1 MLRAR
6 ASFLAAVILLIAGL
20 ARLAPAQSTDA
31 TPSTPQ
37 SAAFD
42 VADVH
47 VSALQARFPYME
59 GGDLHGDRFLVRN
72 GTMVDLIS
80 TAYHVD
86 EDNIFG
92 GPAWLETDRF
102 DIIAKAPRGTPS
114 DTVKLMLQEVLAD
127 RFKLVVHKDS
137 RPMQA
142 FVLTVPKGG
151 KSKLRES
158 AGSDKN
164 GCQAVQQG
172 DAPSGAVGYI
182 AVSCHNMTLDA
193 IADAL
198 HDMAGGYLTSPV
210 VNQTGI
216 EGSWDF
222 DLKWTGRGQL
232 AKAGDDGISIFD
244 AVDKQLGLKLEPGK
258 APLPAIVVDSVNET
272 PTPNS
277 PDVAKMLP
285 PPPPSEF
292 DVAVIKP
299 SAPDKTQMR
308 AELQGGQINVQYAS
322 LKFLI
327 FYAWDLNFNDDQE
340 IVNAPKWLNSDHYDI
355 TAKANIEAGP
365 DAPQIEQSELQ
376 DMLKKLL
383 IERFNIKAH
392 MEERPVSAY
401 TLYADKPKLTKADP
415 SNRTKCKEGPGLDG
429 KDPRIANPVLGRLLT
444 CQNMSMAQF
453 ASMLQSQAGGYIY
466 SPVKDATNL
475 QGNWDF
481 TLSFS
486 GIGQLN
492 GGPTAATAPGA
503 LAAADPSGALSLPD
517 AISKQLG
524 LKLVKETRPA
534 PVLVIEHVDE
544 QPTDN

>member
-1 MLRAR
+1 MLRTF
-6 ASFLAAVILLIAGL
+6 ASFLAVALLLVAGL
-20 ARLAPAQSTDA
+20 GAVSSAQSTDTA
-31 TPSTPQ
+31 PLTPK
-37 SAAFD
+37 SASFD

-47 VSALQARFPYME
+47 PSAEARFPFME
-59 GGDLHGDRFLVRN
+59 GGELHGDRFKVKDAD
-72 GTMVDLIS
+72 MVDLIS

-86 EDNIFG
+86 QDNVFG

-102 DIIAKAPRGTPS
+102 DVNAKAPRGTPD
-114 DTVKLMLQEVLAD
+114 DTVKLMLQGLLLD

-137 RPMQA
+137 KPTQA

-151 KSKLRES
+151 KPKLRES

-164 GCQAVQQG
+164 GCQPVQQTQTPG
-172 DAPSGAVGYI
+172 VVGYI
-182 AVSCHNMTLDA
+182 VVTCHNMTTEA
-193 IADAL
+193 IAGAL

-210 VNQTGI
+210 VDQTGLQ
-216 EGSWDF
+216 GSWDF
-222 DLKWTGRGQL
+222 DLKWTGRGNL

-244 AVDKQLGLKLEPGK
+244 AVDKQLGLKLEMGK
-258 APLPAIVVDSVNET
+258 APMPAIVVDSVNET

-277 PDVAKMLP
+277 PEVAKMLP

-299 SAPDKTQMR
+299 SAPDKTQ
-308 AELQGGQINVQYAS
+308 LQGKIDGGQVSVQGAT

-327 FYAWDLNFNDDQE
+327 EYAWDLNPNDDQE
-340 IVNAPKWLNSDHYDI
+340 IVNGPKWLDSDHYDI
-355 TAKANIEAGP
+355 VAKAAI
-365 DAPQIEQSELQ
+365 DASGDQPYIEQSQLQ
-376 DMLKKLL
+376 EMLRKLL
-383 IERFNIKAH
+383 AERFNLKAH
-392 MEERPVSAY
+392 MEDRPVSAY
-401 TLYADKPKLTKADP
+401 TLYAEKPKLAKADP

-444 CQNMSMAQF
+444 CQNMTMAQF
-453 ASMLQSQAGGYIY
+453 ASMLQQQAGGYIY
-466 SPVKDATNL
+466 SPVKDATGL
-475 QGNWDF
+475 QGKWDF

-486 GIGQLN
+486 TFGQLQS
-492 GGPTAATAPGA
+492 GPATVPTPGSMAAS
-503 LAAADPSGALSLPD
+503 DPSGAVSLPD
-517 AISKQLG
+517 AINKQLG